1 MKKVGIGI
9 DYSNICKDYN
19 TSYLDRD
26 NTDPATKK
34 CMKEVLAWAQ
44 RFLSELLENFEYKMF
59 HLHSPT
65 EVKLE
70 EIASKRFLF
79 YSLEK
84 EITLQSYVL
93 QKEYTQYDSLAA
105 WEAKSIEGILI
116 QNDEDGEG
124 IYFYLNED
132 SDEYQWITNKLKD
145 FSLDEVPFQAI
156 R

>member
-34 CMKEVLAWAQ
+34 CMKEVLAWSQ
-44 RFLSELLENFEYKMF
+44 GFLSELLENFGYTMH
-59 HLHSPT
+59 HLHSSTP
-65 EVKLE
+65 VKVDD
-70 EIASKRFLF
+70 IASKRFLF

-84 EITLQSYVL
+84 EITLQSYVI
-93 QKEYTQYDSLAA
+93 QTDYVEYGSLTA
-105 WEAKSIEGILI
+105 WENESSEGILI

-124 IYFYLNED
+124 VYLYFNED
-132 SDEYQWITNKLKD
+132 SKEHQWITDKLKD
-145 FSLDEVPFQAI
+145 FSLDEVPFHDK
-156 R
+156 

>member
-34 CMKEVLAWAQ
+34 CMKQVLAWAQ
-44 RFLSELLENFEYKMF
+44 EFLSELLENFGYEMY
-59 HLHSPT
+59 HLHSADP
-65 EVKLE
+65 VKLE

-84 EITLQSYVL
+84 DITLQSYVL
-93 QKEYTQYDSLAA
+93 QKEYVEYSSLSA
-105 WEAKSIEGILI
+105 WQTECNDGVLVS
-116 QNDEDGEG
+116 NDEDGECV
-124 IYFYLNED
+124 YFYMNEG
-132 SDEYQWITNKLKD
+132 SKEYTWITTRLNN
-145 FSLDEVPFQAI
+145 FSLDEVPFPTK
-156 R
+156 

>member
-1 MKKVGIGI
+1 MGKVGIGI

-34 CMKEVLAWAQ
+34 CMTQVLTWTKA
-44 RFLSELLENFEYKMF
+44 FLSEFLEAFDYGMF
-59 HLHSPT
+59 HLHSSTP
-65 EVKLE
+65 VKID

-84 EITLQSYVL
+84 EITLQEYVL
-93 QKEYTQYDSLAA
+93 QKNYVEYSSLNA
-105 WEAKSIEGILI
+105 WGMQEDAGVLI

-124 IYFYLNED
+124 IYLYM
-132 SDEYQWITNKLKD
+132 DENSKEHQWIMQRLSD
-145 FSLDEVPFQAI
+145 LSLEEVPFPTK
-156 R
+156 